1 MSTTAVSSNISEL
14 NSYSLTTNLFAS
26 HVPTKIVRK
35 QPTQFAT
42 ALAHEIRNP
51 LSNIA
56 LAAEMLKASMLDDEQ
71 KLCLDIII
79 RGADRID
86 KLVYDLLSYYQVD
99 KMQFEKHSVHEL
111 LDEVLAMTADR
122 ISLKNICV
130 KKDYA
135 NPDCK
140 IVGDKQKIKMA
151 FTNIIIN
158 AIDAMPAEN
167 GLLHL
172 AIKSKSSKCVIEIK
186 DNGVGISNENL
197 KHIFKPYFTNKPG
210 GMGLG
215 LSTTL
220 DILQSN
226 HIGVDVQSDEGRG
239 TCFIL
244 SFNRAQ

>member
-1 MSTTAVSSNISEL
+1 MSTTALNNISEL
-14 NSYSLTTNLFAS
+14 NSSSLTANLFAAPA
-26 HVPTKIVRK
+26 HAKIVRK

-51 LSNIA
+51 LSNIS

-86 KLVYDLLSYYQVD
+86 RLVYDLLSYYQVD
-99 KMQFEKHSVHEL
+99 KMQFEKHYVHEL
-111 LDEVLAMTADR
+111 LDEVLVMTADR
-122 ISLKNICV
+122 ISLKNICIE
-130 KKDYA
+130 KDYTK
-135 NPDCK
+135 PDCK
-140 IVGDKQKIKMA
+140 IVGDKQKIKIA

-167 GLLHL
+167 GVLHL
-172 AIKSKSSKCVIEIK
+172 AIKSKSSKCVIEIE
-186 DNGVGISNENL
+186 DNGMGISNENIG
-197 KHIFKPYFTNKPG
+197 HIFKPYFTSKPG

-226 HIGVDVQSDEGRG
+226 HIGVDVQSEEGRG

-244 SFNRAQ
+244 SFNKAQ